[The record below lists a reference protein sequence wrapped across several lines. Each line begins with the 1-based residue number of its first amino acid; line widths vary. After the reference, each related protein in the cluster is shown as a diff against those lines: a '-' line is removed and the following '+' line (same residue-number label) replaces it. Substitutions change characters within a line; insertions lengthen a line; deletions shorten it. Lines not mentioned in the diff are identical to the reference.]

1 MEKTWEY
8 KMDQMQSAKKQS
20 KYVFMPICE
29 LRKFQIIPLLFRLY
43 NTLKMA
49 SAMWSWKFSRF
60 W

>member
-29 LRKFQIIPLLFRLY
+29 LRKFQIISLLFRLY
-43 NTLKMA
+43 NTLKMV